1 MENKTCLVGDRD
13 SYREEGMTVKSSRE
27 FFSGNGTILYLD
39 YDGGGY
45 TNRYVGLG
53 CIELYTHT
61 NKCI

>member
-1 MENKTCLVGDRD
+1 
-13 SYREEGMTVKSSRE
+13 MTVKSSRE